1 MHSSRPTTESTA
13 CCRIGKITRTKLTL
27 EHKTKSVVTDEHFYI
42 YFTEISAS
50 KSQMAEELALEASMN
65 EEELERITEQAR
77 DRVEQQEAKNL
88 ALFAQC
94 QTQKL
99 KLGKASRE
107 NSELKG
113 VCERFSAV
121 RSQSKQ
127 YRYLPASKAA
137 ACS

>member
-1 MHSSRPTTESTA
+1 MIKDAFEPPKHRKYCLLPYSQNHTHKADSW
-13 CCRIGKITRTKLTL
+13 
-27 EHKTKSVVTDEHFYI
+27 HKTKSVVTDENFYI

-99 KLGKASRE
+99 KLGKSSRE
-107 NSELKG
+107 NSELKD

-121 RSQSKQ
+121 RSQLKQ
-127 YRYLPASKAA
+127 YRYL
-137 ACS
+137 